1 MNKQSLIQKMAE
13 NLGVS
18 RTQKDL
24 AFKIFIN
31 KVTSILEYDEALKI
45 PDIGIFQLKKG
56 SDENGNIKETA
67 FNKSS
72 RIIFSPTYSTDKEE
86 KVSLFLTINV
96 DEQNRASEI
105 LDEKIFSLGVG
116 KPLIPLA
123 DSGRES
129 SGGTADI
136 YFQKSIQARVADLL
150 SRAEKLENFDLW
162 DDYLS
167 RQRLASYE
175 DCQPGTEDNVEGLEF
190 NEPENETADSEENL
204 PDFENNGI
212 HESFEEKVEILD
224 QNLADKKI
232 VEDVL
237 ENTNN
242 SEIEDTE
249 TDRMEM
255 FPDENEISEKP
266 DVPSE
271 SDNFEIPPEE
281 SASVL
286 DFSENNIINDSN
298 ELSENVINE
307 ENSLS
312 ETLGNDSSI
321 IENNENLDIG
331 SEREESLKNFEETEG
346 EEKGIIEGE
355 NFENNTTSP
364 KLIEPEENDVVN
376 NYSKQAFWMLVIAFV
391 LLGVIG
397 IYYFFISGNNSQP
410 AKIAVK
416 REVVNKPE
424 IKKVNTQEKAS
435 LPVAEKIENQ
445 PAKPIVKENVT
456 NDNNN
461 KVTASAN
468 KPVAGQETEIEDF
481 IYFNGLNYSVQVS
494 SWKKPENAKAE
505 IEKLKRKGINA
516 SVVKADLGSRG
527 IWYRVR
533 VKNIKSLKEA
543 HSIKNNLFGK
553 K

>member
-116 KPLIPLA
+116 KPLIPIA
-123 DSGRES
+123 NSGQES

-167 RQRLASYE
+167 RQRLASSE
-175 DCQPGTEDNVEGLEF
+175 NTQPGTENNVESLEF
-190 NEPENETADSEENL
+190 NEPENETADSEANL
-204 PDFENNGI
+204 PVFENNGI
-212 HESFEEKVEILD
+212 HESFEEKAEILD

-242 SEIEDTE
+242 SDIEDTE

-255 FPDENEISEKP
+255 FPDENEITEEP

-271 SDNFEIPPEE
+271 SDNFETPSEEIE
-281 SASVL
+281 SAME
-286 DFSENNIINDSN
+286 FSDNNIINDSN
-298 ELSENVINE
+298 DLSENVINE
-307 ENSLS
+307 KNSLS

-321 IENNENLDIG
+321 IENNKNLDIG
-331 SEREESLKNFEETEG
+331 FESEEALKNLEETEG
-346 EEKGIIEGE
+346 EEKGIIEEE
-355 NFENNTTSP
+355 NFENNTTSL
-364 KLIEPEENDVVN
+364 KLKEPEEDDAVN

-416 REVVNKPE
+416 KEVVNKPE

-445 PAKPIVKENVT
+445 QAKPIVKENVS
-456 NDNNN
+456 NNN
-461 KVTASAN
+461 YNNVTASAN

-494 SWKKPENAKAE
+494 SWKKP
-505 IEKLKRKGINA
+505 
-516 SVVKADLGSRG
+516 
-527 IWYRVR
+527 
-533 VKNIKSLKEA
+533 KN
-543 HSIKNNLFGK
+543 
-553 K
+553 

>member
-31 KVTSILEYDEALKI
+31 KVTSILGYDEALKI

-86 KVSLFLTINV
+86 NVSLFLTINV

-116 KPLIPLA
+116 KPLIPIA
-123 DSGRES
+123 NSGPES

-136 YFQKSIQARVADLL
+136 YFQKSIQARIADLL

-167 RQRLASYE
+167 RQRLASSE
-175 DCQPGTEDNVEGLEF
+175 DTQPDTEDNVEGLEF

-204 PDFENNGI
+204 PVFENNGI
-212 HESFEEKVEILD
+212 HESFEEKAEVLD
-224 QNLADKKI
+224 QNLADEKI

-242 SEIEDTE
+242 SDIEDTG

-255 FPDENEISEKP
+255 FPDENEITEEP

-281 SASVL
+281 MESAME
-286 DFSENNIINDSN
+286 FSENNIINDSN
-298 ELSENVINE
+298 DLSENVINE
-307 ENSLS
+307 KNSPS

-331 SEREESLKNFEETEG
+331 SEMEESLKNLEETEG

-355 NFENNTTSP
+355 NLENNTASP
-364 KLIEPEENDVVN
+364 KLKEPEEDDIDN
-376 NYSKQAFWMLVIAFV
+376 NFSKQTFWMLIIAFV

-445 PAKPIVKENVT
+445 PAKPIVKENVS
-456 NDNNN
+456 NNNNN

-505 IEKLKRKGINA
+505 IEKLKKKGINA
-516 SVVKADLGSRG
+516 SVVKANLGSRG

-533 VKNIKSLKEA
+533 IQNIKSLKEA
-543 HSIKNNLFGK
+543 QSIKNNLFGK

>member
-1 MNKQSLIQKMAE
+1 MAE

-31 KVTSILEYDEALKI
+31 KVTSILGYDEALKI

-56 SDENGNIKETA
+56 IDENGNIKETA

-86 KVSLFLTINV
+86 NVSLFLTINV

-116 KPLIPLA
+116 KPLIPIA
-123 DSGRES
+123 NSGPES

-136 YFQKSIQARVADLL
+136 YFQKSIQARIADLL

-167 RQRLASYE
+167 RQRLASSE
-175 DCQPGTEDNVEGLEF
+175 DTQPDTEDNVEGLEF

-204 PDFENNGI
+204 PVFENNGI
-212 HESFEEKVEILD
+212 HESFEEKAEVLD
-224 QNLADKKI
+224 QNLADEKI

-242 SEIEDTE
+242 SDIEDTG

-255 FPDENEISEKP
+255 FPDENEITEEP
-266 DVPSE
+266 DVHSE

-281 SASVL
+281 SESVME
-286 DFSENNIINDSN
+286 FSENNIINDSN
-298 ELSENVINE
+298 DLSENVINE
-307 ENSLS
+307 KNSPS

-331 SEREESLKNFEETEG
+331 SEMEESLKNLEETEG

-355 NFENNTTSP
+355 NLENNTASP
-364 KLIEPEENDVVN
+364 KLKEPEEDDIDN
-376 NYSKQAFWMLVIAFV
+376 NFSKQTFWMLIIAFV

-445 PAKPIVKENVT
+445 PAKPIVKENVS
-456 NDNNN
+456 NNNNN

-505 IEKLKRKGINA
+505 IEKLKKKGINA
-516 SVVKADLGSRG
+516 SVVKANLGSRG

-533 VKNIKSLKEA
+533 IQNIKSLKEA
-543 HSIKNNLFGK
+543 QSIKNNLFGK

>member
-1 MNKQSLIQKMAE
+1 MAE

-31 KVTSILEYDEALKI
+31 KVTSILGYDEALKI

-86 KVSLFLTINV
+86 NVSLFLTINV

-116 KPLIPLA
+116 KPLIPIA
-123 DSGRES
+123 NSGPES

-136 YFQKSIQARVADLL
+136 YFQKSIQARIADLL

-167 RQRLASYE
+167 RQRLASSE
-175 DCQPGTEDNVEGLEF
+175 DTQPDTEDNVEGLEF

-204 PDFENNGI
+204 PVFENNGI
-212 HESFEEKVEILD
+212 HESFEEKAEVLD
-224 QNLADKKI
+224 QNLADEKI

-242 SEIEDTE
+242 SDIEDTG

-255 FPDENEISEKP
+255 FPDENEITEEP

-281 SASVL
+281 MESAME
-286 DFSENNIINDSN
+286 FSENNIINDSN
-298 ELSENVINE
+298 DLSENVINE
-307 ENSLS
+307 KNSPS

-331 SEREESLKNFEETEG
+331 SEMEESLKNLEETEG

-355 NFENNTTSP
+355 NLENNTASP
-364 KLIEPEENDVVN
+364 KLKEPEEDDIDN
-376 NYSKQAFWMLVIAFV
+376 NFSKQTFWMLIIAFV

-445 PAKPIVKENVT
+445 PAKPIVKENVS
-456 NDNNN
+456 NNNNN

-505 IEKLKRKGINA
+505 IEKLKKKGINA
-516 SVVKADLGSRG
+516 SVVKANLGSRG

-533 VKNIKSLKEA
+533 IQNIKSLKEA
-543 HSIKNNLFGK
+543 QSIKNNLFGK